1 MALAQV
7 KEYLTFDDVLLKPQA
22 STILPNNV
30 DISTNLT
37 KDIKLNIPIISAAMD
52 TVTESKMA
60 ISMSQNGGLGV
71 IHKNYDIET
80 QSYEVKKV
88 KRYEAGIVY
97 NPITMSPN
105 NTIED
110 VLNVMEKQN
119 ISGFPVVDKA
129 NKLQGIIT
137 NRDVRFVINKKT
149 KVKDLMTKKVIS
161 ITQTQSKGMSSFG
174 LAKKLLQE
182 NRIEKLV
189 VTDNNNKCIGLIT
202 VKDIQR
208 GEKFPYSVKDKNG
221 QLLVGAAIGSKPN
234 DLQRA
239 IELDKAGVDILF
251 IDTAHGHSSAVL
263 ESFKK
268 IRKKINLPI
277 VVGNIATP
285 EAAKDL
291 IRLGADAIKVGIGPG
306 SICTT
311 RIVAGV
317 GVPQFTA
324 IQDIATITNKNKI
337 PMISD
342 GGIRYSGDIVKALA
356 AGANCIM
363 AGSLFA
369 GTDESPGEVFL
380 FQGRSYKSY
389 RGMGSLG
396 AMARGSADRYFQD
409 EINEAIKLVPEGIEG
424 RIPYK
429 GQVSNVLFQLTG
441 GLRSGMGYTG
451 SKNLT
456 ILKKNAKFVRLTNS
470 GINESHVHGVQVTK
484 EAPNYRSN

>member
-1 MALAQV
+1 MAQV
-7 KEYLTFDDVLLKPQA
+7 KEFLTFDDVLLKPQV
-22 STILPNNV
+22 SDVLPNNV

-71 IHKNYDIET
+71 IHKNFDIET
-80 QSYEVKKV
+80 QAHEVKKV
-88 KRYEAGIVY
+88 KRFEAGIVY

-110 VLNVMEKQN
+110 VLSVMKEHN
-119 ISGFPVVDKA
+119 ISGFPVVDGENSLK
-129 NKLQGIIT
+129 GIIT

-149 KVKDLMTKKVIS
+149 KVKDLMTKKVIT
-161 ITQTQSKGMSSFG
+161 ITKNQSTAMSSFG

-189 VTDNNNKCIGLIT
+189 VTDKNNKCIGLIT

-208 GEKFPYSVKDKNG
+208 GEKFPNSVRDKNG

-234 DLQRA
+234 DFLRVS
-239 IELDKAGVDILF
+239 ELEKAGVDIIF
-251 IDTAHGHSSAVL
+251 IDTAHGHSSTVL

-291 IRLGADAIKVGIGPG
+291 IKLGADAIKVGIGPG

-324 IQDIATITNKNKI
+324 IQEISSVSSKTKV

-342 GGIRYSGDIVKALA
+342 GGVRYSGDIVKALA

-409 EINEAIKLVPEGIEG
+409 EINEAVKLVPEGIEG

-451 SKNLT
+451 SKNLSS
-456 ILKKNAKFVRLTNS
+456 LKKNAKFVKLTNS

>member
-1 MALAQV
+1 MAQV
-7 KEYLTFDDVLLKPQA
+7 KEYLTFDDVLLKPQV
-22 STILPNNV
+22 SNTLPNDV

-37 KDIKLNIPIISAAMD
+37 KDIVLNTPIISAAMD

-60 ISMSQNGGLGV
+60 IAMSQNGGLGV
-71 IHKNYDIET
+71 IHKNFDIET

-97 NPITMSPN
+97 NPITMNPN

-110 VLNVMEKQN
+110 VLSVMKEQN
-119 ISGFPVVDKA
+119 ISGFPVVDKD
-129 NKLQGIIT
+129 NTLQGIIT

-149 KVKDLMTKKVIS
+149 KVKDLMTRKVIS

-189 VTDNNNKCIGLIT
+189 VTDNNKKCIGLIT

-208 GEKFPYSVKDKNG
+208 GEKFPFSVKDKNG

-234 DLQRA
+234 DLLRA

-263 ESFKK
+263 DSFKK
-268 IRKKINLPI
+268 IRKKIKLPI

-291 IRLGADAIKVGIGPG
+291 IKLGADAIKVGIGPG

-324 IQDIATITNKNKI
+324 IQDIASITNKNKI

-451 SKNLT
+451 SKDLVT
-456 ILKKNAKFVRLTNS
+456 LKKNAKFVRLTNS

>member
-1 MALAQV
+1 MAQV
-7 KEYLTFDDVLLKPQA
+7 KEFLTFDDVLLQPRK
-22 STILPNNV
+22 SSVLPNQVN
-30 DISTNLT
+30 IQTQLT
-37 KDIKLNIPIISAAMD
+37 KDITLNIPILSAAMD

-60 ISMSQNGGLGV
+60 IAMAQNGGLGV
-71 IHKNYDIET
+71 IHKNFDIGT
-80 QSYEVKKV
+80 QASEVARV
-88 KRYEAGIVY
+88 KRFEAGIVY
-97 NPITMSPN
+97 NPITMAPD

-110 VLNVMEKQN
+110 VFAIMDEKN
-119 ISGFPVVDKA
+119 ISGFPVVDKK

-137 NRDVRFVINKKT
+137 NRDVRFVTNKKSM
-149 KVKDLMTKKVIS
+149 VKDYMTKKVIT
-161 ITQTQSKGMSSFG
+161 IQKNQSTNH
-174 LAKKLLQE
+174 AKKLLHE

-189 VTDNNNKCIGLIT
+189 VIDNQKRCIGLIT

-208 GEKFPYSVKDKNG
+208 SERYPSSVRDKNG
-221 QLLVGAAIGSKPN
+221 RLLVGAAVGTKLG
-234 DLQRA
+234 DLERA
-239 IELDKAGVDILF
+239 VALDKSGVDVLF
-251 IDTAHGHSSAVL
+251 IDTAHGHSNSVIDAY
-263 ESFKK
+263 KK
-268 IRKKINLPI
+268 IRKKTHCPI

-291 IRLGADAIKVGIGPG
+291 IKLGVDAIKVGIGPG

-311 RIVAGV
+311 RVVAGV

-324 IQDIATITNKNKI
+324 IQEISIVTSKSKT

-342 GGIRYSGDIVKALA
+342 GGIRFSGDIVKALA
-356 AGANCIM
+356 AGGNCIM

-409 EINEAIKLVPEGIEG
+409 EINESIKLVPEGIEG

-429 GQVSNVLFQLTG
+429 GPVSNVLFQLTG
-441 GLRSGMGYTG
+441 GLKSGMGYTG
-451 SKNLT
+451 SKNLST
-456 ILKKNAKFVRLTNS
+456 LRKNAKFVRLTNS
-470 GINESHVHGVQVTK
+470 GITESHVHGVQVTK

>member
-1 MALAQV
+1 MAQV
-7 KEYLTFDDVLLKPQA
+7 KEFLTFDDVLLQPRK
-22 STILPNNV
+22 SSVLPNHVN
-30 DISTNLT
+30 IQTQLT
-37 KDIKLNIPIISAAMD
+37 KDISLNIPILSAAMD
-52 TVTESKMA
+52 TVTESRMA
-60 ISMSQNGGLGV
+60 IAMAQNGGLGV
-71 IHKNYDIET
+71 IHKNFDIAT
-80 QSYEVKKV
+80 QASEVARV
-88 KRYEAGIVY
+88 KRFEAGIVY

-110 VLNVMEKQN
+110 VFAIMDEKN
-119 ISGFPVVDKA
+119 ISGFPVVDKN
-129 NKLQGIIT
+129 NKLLGIIT
-137 NRDVRFVINKKT
+137 NRDVRFVTNKKSM
-149 KVKDLMTKKVIS
+149 VKDYMTKKVIT
-161 ITQTQSKGMSSFG
+161 ILKNQSTNH
-174 LAKKLLQE
+174 AKRLLHE

-189 VTDNNNKCIGLIT
+189 VIDNQKRCIGLIT

-208 GEKFPYSVKDKNG
+208 SERYPSSVRDKNG
-221 QLLVGAAIGSKPN
+221 RLLVGAAVGTKLD
-234 DLQRA
+234 DLERA
-239 IELDKAGVDILF
+239 VALDKSGVDVLF
-251 IDTAHGHSSAVL
+251 IDTAHGHSNSVL
-263 ESFKK
+263 DAYKK
-268 IRKKINLPI
+268 IRKKTHCPI

-291 IRLGADAIKVGIGPG
+291 IKLGVDAIKVGIGPG

-311 RIVAGV
+311 RVVAGV

-324 IQDIATITNKNKI
+324 IQEISTVTSKSKT

-342 GGIRYSGDIVKALA
+342 GGIRFSGDIVKALA
-356 AGANCIM
+356 AGGNCIM

-409 EINEAIKLVPEGIEG
+409 EINESIKLVPEGIEG

-429 GQVSNVLFQLTG
+429 GTVSNVLFQLTG
-441 GLRSGMGYTG
+441 GLKSGMGYTG
-451 SKNLT
+451 SKNLSS
-456 ILKKNAKFVRLTNS
+456 LRKNAKFVRLTNS

>member
-1 MALAQV
+1 MAQV
-7 KEYLTFDDVLLKPQA
+7 KEYLTFDDVLLKPQV
-22 STILPNNV
+22 SNILPNDV
-30 DISTNLT
+30 DISANLT
-37 KDIKLNIPIISAAMD
+37 KDIVLNTPIISAAMD

-60 ISMSQNGGLGV
+60 IAMSQNGGLGV
-71 IHKNYDIET
+71 IHKNFDIET

-97 NPITMSPN
+97 NPITMNPN

-110 VLNVMEKQN
+110 VLSVMKEQN
-119 ISGFPVVDKA
+119 ISGFPVVDKD
-129 NKLQGIIT
+129 NTLQGIIT

-189 VTDNNNKCIGLIT
+189 VTDNNKKCIGLIT

-208 GEKFPYSVKDKNG
+208 GEKVPFSVKDKNG

-234 DLQRA
+234 DLLRA

-263 ESFKK
+263 DSFKK
-268 IRKKINLPI
+268 IRKKIKLPI

-291 IRLGADAIKVGIGPG
+291 IKLGADAIKVGIGPG

-324 IQDIATITNKNKI
+324 IQDIASITNKNKI

-456 ILKKNAKFVRLTNS
+456 TLKKNAKFVRLTNS

>member
-1 MALAQV
+1 MERIAADAV
-7 KEYLTFDDVLLKPQA
+7 TFDDVLLKPQS

-268 IRKKINLPI
+268 IRKKIKLPI

-291 IRLGADAIKVGIGPG
+291 IKLGADAIKVGIGPG

>member
-1 MALAQV
+1 MAQV

-268 IRKKINLPI
+268 IRKKIKLPI

-291 IRLGADAIKVGIGPG
+291 IKLGADAIKVGIGPG

-324 IQDIATITNKNKI
+324 IQDIASITNKNKI

-456 ILKKNAKFVRLTNS
+456 ILKKNARFVRLTNS

>member
-1 MALAQV
+1 MAQV

-37 KDIKLNIPIISAAMD
+37 KEIKLNIPIISAAMD

-71 IHKNYDIET
+71 IHKNYDIEM

-119 ISGFPVVDKA
+119 ISGFPVVDKV

-291 IRLGADAIKVGIGPG
+291 IKLGADAIKVGIGPG

-456 ILKKNAKFVRLTNS
+456 ILKKNAKFVRMTNS

>member
-1 MALAQV
+1 MAQV

-71 IHKNYDIET
+71 IHKNYDIVT

-291 IRLGADAIKVGIGPG
+291 IKLGADAIKVGIGPG

>member
-1 MALAQV
+1 MAQV
-7 KEYLTFDDVLLKPQA
+7 KEYLTFDDVLLKPQV
-22 STILPNNV
+22 SNTLPNDV

-37 KDIKLNIPIISAAMD
+37 KDIVLNTPIISAAMD

-60 ISMSQNGGLGV
+60 IAMSQNGGLGV
-71 IHKNYDIET
+71 IHKNFDIET

-110 VLNVMEKQN
+110 VLSVMKEQN
-119 ISGFPVVDKA
+119 ISGFPVVDKD
-129 NKLQGIIT
+129 NTLQGIIT

-149 KVKDLMTKKVIS
+149 KVKDLMTRKVIS

-189 VTDNNNKCIGLIT
+189 VTDNNKKCIGLIT

-208 GEKFPYSVKDKNG
+208 GEKFPFSVKDKNG

-234 DLQRA
+234 DLLRA

-263 ESFKK
+263 DSFKK
-268 IRKKINLPI
+268 IRKKIKLPI

-291 IRLGADAIKVGIGPG
+291 IKLGADAIKVGIGPG

-324 IQDIATITNKNKI
+324 IQDIASITNKNKI

-451 SKNLT
+451 SKDLAT
-456 ILKKNAKFVRLTNS
+456 LKKNAKFVRLTNS

>member
-1 MALAQV
+1 MAQV
-7 KEYLTFDDVLLKPQA
+7 KEYLTFDDVLLKPQV
-22 STILPNNV
+22 SNILPNDV
-30 DISTNLT
+30 DISANLT
-37 KDIKLNIPIISAAMD
+37 KDIVLNTPIISAAMD

-60 ISMSQNGGLGV
+60 IAMSQNGGLGV
-71 IHKNYDIET
+71 IHKNFDIET

-97 NPITMSPN
+97 NPITMNPN

-110 VLNVMEKQN
+110 VLSVMKEQN
-119 ISGFPVVDKA
+119 ISGFPVVDKD
-129 NKLQGIIT
+129 NTLQGIIT

-149 KVKDLMTKKVIS
+149 KVKDLMTRKVIS

-189 VTDNNNKCIGLIT
+189 VTDNNKKCIGLIT

-208 GEKFPYSVKDKNG
+208 GEKFPFSVKDKNG

-234 DLQRA
+234 DLLRA

-263 ESFKK
+263 DSFKK
-268 IRKKINLPI
+268 IRKKIKLPI

-291 IRLGADAIKVGIGPG
+291 IKLGADAIKVGIGPG

-324 IQDIATITNKNKI
+324 IQDIASITNKNKI

-451 SKNLT
+451 SKDLVT
-456 ILKKNAKFVRLTNS
+456 LKKNAKFVRLTNS

>member
-1 MALAQV
+1 MAQV

-22 STILPNNV
+22 SSILPNNV

-37 KDIKLNIPIISAAMD
+37 KEIKLNIPIISAAMD

-189 VTDNNNKCIGLIT
+189 VTDNNNRCIGLIT

-291 IRLGADAIKVGIGPG
+291 IKLGADAIKVGIGPG

>member
-1 MALAQV
+1 MAQV

-291 IRLGADAIKVGIGPG
+291 IKLGADAIKVGIGPG

-324 IQDIATITNKNKI
+324 IQDIAAITNKNKI

>member
-1 MALAQV
+1 MAQV
-7 KEYLTFDDVLLKPQA
+7 KEYLTFDDVLLKPQV
-22 STILPNNV
+22 SNTLPNDV

-37 KDIKLNIPIISAAMD
+37 KDIVLNTPIISAAMD

-60 ISMSQNGGLGV
+60 IAMSQNGGLGV
-71 IHKNYDIET
+71 IHKNFDIET

-97 NPITMSPN
+97 NPITMNPN

-110 VLNVMEKQN
+110 VLSVMKEQN
-119 ISGFPVVDKA
+119 ISGFPVVDKD
-129 NKLQGIIT
+129 NTLQGIIT

-189 VTDNNNKCIGLIT
+189 VTDNNKKCIGLIT

-208 GEKFPYSVKDKNG
+208 GEKFPFSVKDKNG

-234 DLQRA
+234 DLLRA

-263 ESFKK
+263 DSFKK
-268 IRKKINLPI
+268 IRKKIKLPI

-291 IRLGADAIKVGIGPG
+291 IKLGADAIKVGIGPG

-324 IQDIATITNKNKI
+324 IQDIASITNKNKI

-451 SKNLT
+451 SKDLT
-456 ILKKNAKFVRLTNS
+456 TLKKNAKFVRLTNS

>member
-1 MALAQV
+1 MAQV
-7 KEYLTFDDVLLKPQA
+7 KEFLTFDDVLLQPRK
-22 STILPNNV
+22 SSVLPNHVN
-30 DISTNLT
+30 IQTQLT
-37 KDIKLNIPIISAAMD
+37 KDISLNIPILSAAMD
-52 TVTESKMA
+52 TVTESRMA
-60 ISMSQNGGLGV
+60 IAMAQNGGLGV
-71 IHKNYDIET
+71 IHKNFDIAT
-80 QSYEVKKV
+80 QASEVARV
-88 KRYEAGIVY
+88 KRFEAGIVY

-110 VLNVMEKQN
+110 VFAIMDEKN
-119 ISGFPVVDKA
+119 ISGFPVVDKN
-129 NKLQGIIT
+129 NKLLGIIT
-137 NRDVRFVINKKT
+137 NRDVRFVTNKKSM
-149 KVKDLMTKKVIS
+149 VKDYMTKKVIT
-161 ITQTQSKGMSSFG
+161 IQKNQSTNH
-174 LAKKLLQE
+174 AKRLLHE

-189 VTDNNNKCIGLIT
+189 VIDNQKRCIGLIT

-208 GEKFPYSVKDKNG
+208 SERYPSSVRDKNG
-221 QLLVGAAIGSKPN
+221 RLLVGAAVGTKLD
-234 DLQRA
+234 DLERA
-239 IELDKAGVDILF
+239 VALDKSGVDVLF
-251 IDTAHGHSSAVL
+251 IDTAHGHSNSVL
-263 ESFKK
+263 DAYKK
-268 IRKKINLPI
+268 IRKKTHCPI

-291 IRLGADAIKVGIGPG
+291 IKLGVDAIKVGIGPG

-311 RIVAGV
+311 RVVAGV

-324 IQDIATITNKNKI
+324 IQEISTVTSKSKT

-342 GGIRYSGDIVKALA
+342 GGIRFSGDIVKALA
-356 AGANCIM
+356 AGGNCIM

-409 EINEAIKLVPEGIEG
+409 EINESIKLVPEGIEG

-429 GQVSNVLFQLTG
+429 GTVSNVLFQLTG
-441 GLRSGMGYTG
+441 GLKSGMGYTG
-451 SKNLT
+451 SKDLSS
-456 ILKKNAKFVRLTNS
+456 LRKNAKFVRLTNS

>member
-1 MALAQV
+1 MAQV

-80 QSYEVKKV
+80 QSNEVKKV

-189 VTDNNNKCIGLIT
+189 VTDNNNRCIGLIT

-291 IRLGADAIKVGIGPG
+291 IKLGADAIKVGIGPG

>member
-1 MALAQV
+1 MAQV
-7 KEYLTFDDVLLKPQA
+7 KEYLTFDDVLLKPQV
-22 STILPNNV
+22 SNTLPNDV

-37 KDIKLNIPIISAAMD
+37 KDIVLNTPIISAAMD

-60 ISMSQNGGLGV
+60 IAMSQNGGLGV
-71 IHKNYDIET
+71 IHKNFDIET

-97 NPITMSPN
+97 NPITMNPN

-110 VLNVMEKQN
+110 VLSVMKEQN
-119 ISGFPVVDKA
+119 ISGFPVVDKD
-129 NKLQGIIT
+129 NTLQGIIT

-189 VTDNNNKCIGLIT
+189 VTDNNKKCIGLIT

-208 GEKFPYSVKDKNG
+208 GEKFPFSVKDKNG

-234 DLQRA
+234 DLLRA

-263 ESFKK
+263 DSFKK
-268 IRKKINLPI
+268 IRKKIKLPI

-291 IRLGADAIKVGIGPG
+291 IKLGADAIKVGIGPG

-324 IQDIATITNKNKI
+324 IQDIASITNKNKI

-441 GLRSGMGYTG
+441 GLKSGMGYTG
-451 SKNLT
+451 SKDLVT
-456 ILKKNAKFVRLTNS
+456 LKKNAKFVRLTNS

>member
-1 MALAQV
+1 MAQV
-7 KEYLTFDDVLLKPQA
+7 KEYLTFDDVLLKPQV
-22 STILPNNV
+22 SNTLPNDV

-37 KDIKLNIPIISAAMD
+37 KDIVLNTPIISAAMD

-60 ISMSQNGGLGV
+60 IAMSQNGGLGV
-71 IHKNYDIET
+71 IHKNFDIET

-97 NPITMSPN
+97 NPITMNPN

-110 VLNVMEKQN
+110 VLSVMKEQN
-119 ISGFPVVDKA
+119 ISGFPVVDKV
-129 NKLQGIIT
+129 NTLQGIIT

-189 VTDNNNKCIGLIT
+189 VTDNNKKCIGLIT

-208 GEKFPYSVKDKNG
+208 GEKFPFSVKDKNG

-234 DLQRA
+234 DLLRA
-239 IELDKAGVDILF
+239 AELDKAGVDILF

-263 ESFKK
+263 DSFKK
-268 IRKKINLPI
+268 IRKKIKLPI

-291 IRLGADAIKVGIGPG
+291 IKLGADAIKVGIGPG

-324 IQDIATITNKNKI
+324 IQDIASITNKNKI

-456 ILKKNAKFVRLTNS
+456 TLKKNAKFVRLTNS

>member
-1 MALAQV
+1 MAQV
-7 KEYLTFDDVLLKPQA
+7 KEYLTFDDVLLKPQS

-291 IRLGADAIKVGIGPG
+291 IKLGADAIKVGIGPG

>member
-1 MALAQV
+1 MAQV
-7 KEYLTFDDVLLKPQA
+7 KEYLTFDDVLLKPQV
-22 STILPNNV
+22 SNILPNDV
-30 DISTNLT
+30 DISANLT
-37 KDIKLNIPIISAAMD
+37 NDIVLNTPIISAAMD

-60 ISMSQNGGLGV
+60 IAMSQNGGLGV
-71 IHKNYDIET
+71 IHKNFDIET

-110 VLNVMEKQN
+110 VLSVMKEQN
-119 ISGFPVVDKA
+119 ISGFPVVDKD
-129 NKLQGIIT
+129 NTLQGIIT

-161 ITQTQSKGMSSFG
+161 ITQTQSKAMSSFG

-189 VTDNNNKCIGLIT
+189 VTDNNKKCIGLIT

-208 GEKFPYSVKDKNG
+208 GEKFPFSVKDKNG

-234 DLQRA
+234 DLLRA

-263 ESFKK
+263 DSFKQ
-268 IRKKINLPI
+268 IRKKIKLPI

-291 IRLGADAIKVGIGPG
+291 IKLGADAIKVGIGPG

-324 IQDIATITNKNKI
+324 IQDIASITNKNKI

-451 SKNLT
+451 SKDLT
-456 ILKKNAKFVRLTNS
+456 TLKKNAKFVRLTNS

>member
-1 MALAQV
+1 MAQV

-291 IRLGADAIKVGIGPG
+291 IKLGADAIKVGIGPG

-441 GLRSGMGYTG
+441 GLRSGMGIYG
-451 SKNLT
+451 L
-456 ILKKNAKFVRLTNS
+456 
-470 GINESHVHGVQVTK
+470 
-484 EAPNYRSN
+484 

>member
-1 MALAQV
+1 MAKV

-22 STILPNNV
+22 STILPNDV

-268 IRKKINLPI
+268 IRKKIKLPI

-291 IRLGADAIKVGIGPG
+291 IKLGADAIKVGIGPG

-324 IQDIATITNKNKI
+324 IQDIAAITNENKI

>member
-1 MALAQV
+1 MAQV

-268 IRKKINLPI
+268 IRKKIKLPI

-291 IRLGADAIKVGIGPG
+291 IKLGADAIKVGIGPG

-451 SKNLT
+451 SKTLT
-456 ILKKNAKFVRLTNS
+456 RLKKNAKFVRLTNS

>member
-1 MALAQV
+1 MAQV

-268 IRKKINLPI
+268 IRKKIKLPI

-291 IRLGADAIKVGIGPG
+291 IKLGADAIKVGIGPG

-324 IQDIATITNKNKI
+324 IQDIATITSKNKI

-451 SKNLT
+451 SKNLNV
-456 ILKKNAKFVRLTNS
+456 LKKNAKFVRLTNS

>member
-1 MALAQV
+1 MAQV
-7 KEYLTFDDVLLKPQA
+7 KEYLTFDDVLLKPQV
-22 STILPNNV
+22 SNTLPNDV

-37 KDIKLNIPIISAAMD
+37 KDIVLNTPIISAAMD

-60 ISMSQNGGLGV
+60 IAMSQNGGLGV
-71 IHKNYDIET
+71 IHKNFDIET

-97 NPITMSPN
+97 NPITMNPN

-110 VLNVMEKQN
+110 VLSVMKEQN
-119 ISGFPVVDKA
+119 ISGFPVVDKD
-129 NKLQGIIT
+129 NTLQGIIT

-161 ITQTQSKGMSSFG
+161 ITQTQSKAMSSFG

-189 VTDNNNKCIGLIT
+189 VTDNNKKCIGLIT

-208 GEKFPYSVKDKNG
+208 GEKFPFSVKDKNG

-234 DLQRA
+234 DLLRA

-263 ESFKK
+263 DSFKK
-268 IRKKINLPI
+268 IRKKIKLPI

-291 IRLGADAIKVGIGPG
+291 IKLGADAIKVGIGPG

-324 IQDIATITNKNKI
+324 IQDIASITNKNKI

-451 SKNLT
+451 SKDLAT
-456 ILKKNAKFVRLTNS
+456 LKKNAKFVRLTNS

>member
-1 MALAQV
+1 MAQV
-7 KEYLTFDDVLLKPQA
+7 KEFLTFDDILLQPRK
-22 STILPNNV
+22 SSVLPNQVN
-30 DISTNLT
+30 IQTQLT
-37 KDIKLNIPIISAAMD
+37 KNITLNIPVLSAAMD

-60 ISMSQNGGLGV
+60 IAMAQNGGLGV
-71 IHKNYDIET
+71 IHKNFDILT
-80 QSYEVKKV
+80 QASEVARV
-88 KRYEAGIVY
+88 KRFEAGIVY
-97 NPITMSPN
+97 DPITMSPE

-110 VLNVMEKQN
+110 VFAIMDEKK
-119 ISGFPVVDKA
+119 ISGFPVIDKTK
-129 NKLQGIIT
+129 KLLGIIT
-137 NRDVRFVINKKT
+137 NRDVRFVTNKKSM
-149 KVKDLMTKKVIS
+149 VKDYMTKKVIT
-161 ITQTQSKGMSSFG
+161 IQKNQSTNH
-174 LAKKLLQE
+174 AKKLLHE

-189 VTDNNNKCIGLIT
+189 VVDNQKKCIGLIT

-208 GEKFPYSVKDKNG
+208 SERYPSSVRDKNG
-221 QLLVGAAIGSKPN
+221 RLLVGAAVGTKLD
-234 DLQRA
+234 DLERA
-239 IELDKAGVDILF
+239 IALDKSGVDVLF
-251 IDTAHGHSSAVL
+251 IDTAHGHSMSVIDAY
-263 ESFKK
+263 KK
-268 IRKKINLPI
+268 IRKNTYCPI

-285 EAAKDL
+285 DAAKDL
-291 IRLGADAIKVGIGPG
+291 IKLGVDAIKVGIGPG

-311 RIVAGV
+311 RVVAGV

-324 IQDIATITNKNKI
+324 IQEISTVASKAKI

-342 GGIRYSGDIVKALA
+342 GGIRFSGDIVKALA

-409 EINEAIKLVPEGIEG
+409 EINESIKLVPEGIEG

-429 GQVSNVLFQLTG
+429 GTVSNVLFQLTG
-441 GLRSGMGYTG
+441 GLKSGMGYTG
-451 SKNLT
+451 SKDLSNLR
-456 ILKKNAKFVRLTNS
+456 KNAKFIRLTNS